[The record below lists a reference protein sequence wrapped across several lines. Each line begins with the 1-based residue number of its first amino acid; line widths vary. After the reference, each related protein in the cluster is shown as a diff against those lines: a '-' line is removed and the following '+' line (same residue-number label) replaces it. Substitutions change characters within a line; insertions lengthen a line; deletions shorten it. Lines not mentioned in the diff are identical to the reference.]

1 MTIQEQLTALVGRR
15 VEVTS
20 RYYSLTVWGRL
31 ECRDVTGTSFI
42 VRGESYIFP
51 NYRGGIALFETGDI
65 DHIEGSMIVLRTW

>member
-31 ECRDVTGTSFI
+31 ECRDAIGDSFE
-42 VRGESYIFP
+42 VRGESYLLP
-51 NYRGGIALFETGDI
+51 NAKGGIALFNTGDI
-65 DHIEGSMIVLRTW
+65 DHIVGSMIVLRTW